1 MKINVEQEGNQ
12 VTVRIE
18 GIVKSIVDSQNIQD
32 ALNALSPEN
41 QITVDIIDSFSLTS
55 TIIGFL
61 LKKVNQDN
69 FNIQLRIRNK
79 RLWALLEHL
88 SLTTSLNARLS
99 E

>member
-1 MKINVEQEGNQ
+1 MKINVEQEANQ
-12 VTVRIE
+12 VTVKIE

-41 QITVDIIDSFSLTS
+41 HIVIDIVDSFSLTS

-61 LKKVNQDN
+61 LKKVNQDK

-79 RLWALLEHL
+79 RLWDLLEHL
-88 SLTTSLNARLS
+88 SLTTPLNARLW